1 MNDDRSILESRAK
14 ILAAREISYDIHM
27 NRLMVVE
34 FLLIPERYAIP
45 CIMISEVLPLRDF
58 TPIPGTPAFVVGV
71 INARG
76 KIISVINLKSF
87 LHLKEQ
93 GITELNKVVIM
104 KNDQMEFGILVD
116 AILGAR
122 EISYN
127 TLHTPPATLEE
138 AGVEYIEG
146 VTDDGLILLNQK
158 AIFSNKALIINQK

>member
-1 MNDDRSILESRAK
+1 MIDDFTILKNRAK
-14 ILAAREISYDIHM
+14 ILAKRKTENDTGV
-27 NRLMVVE
+27 NRLMIVE
-34 FLLIPERYAIP
+34 FLLIPERYALPGEAIA
-45 CIMISEVLPLRDF
+45 EVLPLRDF

-104 KNDQMEFGILVD
+104 KNEQMEFGILVD

-122 EISYN
+122 EISLN
-127 TLHTPPATLEE
+127 SLHSPPATLEE

-146 VTDDGLILLNQK
+146 VTEDGLVLLNSK
-158 AIFSNKALIINQK
+158 AIISNKLLIINQK